1 MQFNIWIYL
10 QDWDTSVLIEWMRLL
25 DVAHEFPTYVA
36 TLNEALM
43 NIFKY
48 KRFELCKKS
57 CPVTCLS
64 DNFQAAKNEIS
75 VQLWGHGSCTISRV
89 WLPKWSAKKLPMNFP
104 LLVASIPWWK
114 RFISSNWIFFSPQAK
129 KNWVK
134 YCIWNHLHQ
143 LYIFVVN
150 PLD

>member
-1 MQFNIWIYL
+1 
-10 QDWDTSVLIEWMRLL
+10 MRLL

-75 VQLWGHGSCTISRV
+75 VQLLRSRKLYNQSSLTPQMISKETSHEFSFV
-89 WLPKWSAKKLPMNFP
+89 GGLNPMVKKIHQFKLD
-104 LLVASIPWWK
+104 
-114 RFISSNWIFFSPQAK
+114 FFSPQAK

-134 YCIWNHLHQ
+134 YLKPPPPVV
-143 LYIFVVN
+143 YICSK
-150 PLD
+150 PP